1 MLAWKYNVQKILLH
15 LSDIRYHFE
24 MRVVH
29 LENRMDWTY
38 FIVYIWTYTM
48 YTKGSNKSSDSL
60 IKGVLNLYQ
69 PIDTIVSRLY
79 D

>member
-1 MLAWKYNVQKILLH
+1 
-15 LSDIRYHFE
+15 

-60 IKGVLNLYQ
+60 IKGVLNLNQ
-69 PIDTIVSRLY
+69 PIDTIVFRLY